1 MSAQNETKTITKFLN
16 DYAEVLNSG
25 DAKAVGNFYANNGA
39 ILPNG
44 YRTITRKKLDAASG
58 EFLGKNKFSIEY
70 KIENISISGEN
81 AFVESLATTSISAAG
96 QSPLPK
102 TSRDLFILQKD
113 QATWKIYRYIFN
125 DIK

>member
-25 DAKAVGNFYANNGA
+25 DAKAVGNFYANDGA

-58 EFLGKNKFSIEY
+58 EFLSKNKFNIEY
-70 KIENISISGEN
+70 KIENIWISGEN
-81 AFVESLATTSISAAG
+81 AFVESLATTSIGAAG
-96 QSPLPK
+96 QSPLTK

-113 QATWKIYRYIFN
+113 QASWKIYRYIFN
-125 DIK
+125 DTK